1 VRVVLWL
8 ISLVTVAVLAVV
20 GVGATGLMAFDNPF
34 EAETT
39 DRSGPAL
46 LVSIQDIS
54 EFHSA
59 VGNFEVVLDVEK
71 DVPYVP
77 SILAGERSLFVA
89 AGTVDAYVDF
99 SGLSEGDLVL
109 SEDGKS
115 VEIRLPEP
123 QLDEPNLDQDRTR
136 LFSQERGV
144 FDRVEDA
151 LSTPDQQEFYV
162 LAEDKLTA
170 AADESAL
177 RQQAEDNTK
186 AMLVGFFKALDLTV
200 TFVEDTSD

>member
-1 VRVVLWL
+1 
-8 ISLVTVAVLAVV
+8 
-20 GVGATGLMAFDNPF
+20 M
-34 EAETT
+34 
-39 DRSGPAL
+39 
-46 LVSIQDIS
+46 
-54 EFHSA
+54 
-59 VGNFEVVLDVEK
+59 
-71 DVPYVP
+71 
-77 SILAGERSLFVA
+77 
-89 AGTVDAYVDF
+89 
-99 SGLSEGDLVL
+99 LSEG
-109 SEDGKS
+109 GKS
-115 VEIRLPEP
+115 VQIRLPEP

-200 TFVEDTSD
+200 TFVEDTSDQGPS